1 MYLSVRSAQNQSCVV
16 NHFSVVRGLIAVLCF
31 LLVSSCSQKDKS
43 ATVPDQPAKS
53 VPPKAQPGNEA
64 APTVAAPVVSQ
75 DQPPAPSKEIVL
87 PFKIQ
92 RLTGDLDE
100 MAKRRNIRALVLMG
114 PIGFFYDKGQPHG
127 VNYEALQEFQKFVN
141 QKLKTGTLKVVVTFI
156 PVSPNQLEQA
166 LTEGLGDLIAYG
178 ITITPDREQRVA
190 FSNPIQKDVKQIV
203 ITGSKVGAV
212 SSLEDLGGKEIYV
225 NPLTTYYQNLVKLN
239 DSLKKAGKPPIVIK
253 SADTNLSDD
262 DLIQMTNAGLIP
274 ATVTTDNRATLWGK
288 VFDGITPHP
297 EFPLTT
303 GGQLAWVVRKNNPQ
317 LKQILDEF
325 VEGHKVGTAFG
336 NTILQRYLKNTKWV
350 KNSTSAEELKKF
362 QQNVAL
368 FQKYAAEYSF
378 DYLMI
383 AAQGYQESLLDQDRK
398 SPVGAVGIMQVIP
411 KYAAAKPISIPDVAT
426 ADGNIH
432 AGVKMLRNIQDTY
445 LKDPGLDQLNRTLLA
460 FASYNCG
467 PNRIVRLRN
476 AAKEKGLDPNKWFG
490 NVELLVAQDVGQETV
505 TYVDN
510 IYKYYVAYKL
520 AMEQNQI
527 RKEAKTALKQ

>member
-1 MYLSVRSAQNQSCVV
+1 MYLSVRSAQKQNWVV
-16 NHFSVVRGLIAVLCF
+16 NHLPVVRGLIALLC
-31 LLVSSCSQKDKS
+31 LSLASACSQKDRSAAVSDQQAKS
-43 ATVPDQPAKS
+43 GPPTVQPAK
-53 VPPKAQPGNEA
+53 QA
-64 APTVAAPVVSQ
+64 APAVSAQVVSQ

-100 MAKRRNIRALVLMG
+100 MVKRGSIRALVLMG

-166 LTEGLGDLIAYG
+166 LTEGLGDVIAYG

-203 ITGSKVGAV
+203 VTGSKFGAV

-225 NPLTTYYQNLVKLN
+225 NPLTTYHQNLVKLN

-253 SADTNLSDD
+253 SADTNLADD
-262 DLIQMTNAGLIP
+262 DLIQMTNAGLVP
-274 ATVTTDNRATLWGK
+274 ATVTTDNRAALWGK

-325 VEGHKVGTAFG
+325 VEGHKVGTSFG
-336 NTILQRYLKNTKWV
+336 NTILQRYL
-350 KNSTSAEELKKF
+350 
-362 QQNVAL
+362 
-368 FQKYAAEYSF
+368 
-378 DYLMI
+378 
-383 AAQGYQESLLDQDRK
+383 
-398 SPVGAVGIMQVIP
+398 P
-411 KYAAAKPISIPDVAT
+411 
-426 ADGNIH
+426 GNRD
-432 AGVKMLRNIQDTY
+432 L
-445 LKDPGLDQLNRTLLA
+445 
-460 FASYNCG
+460 C
-467 PNRIVRLRN
+467 
-476 AAKEKGLDPNKWFG
+476 
-490 NVELLVAQDVGQETV
+490 
-505 TYVDN
+505 
-510 IYKYYVAYKL
+510 
-520 AMEQNQI
+520 
-527 RKEAKTALKQ
+527 